1 MTEGVSLSC
10 TKTGENGFFAVA
22 QNDKEGTFRMTE
34 YDGAPSRRAPHKEE
48 PRTFPRHS
56 EAKGRRIR
64 TPVLGSLLEGAV
76 TEGD

>member
-1 MTEGVSLSC
+1 MTEGVSLLR
-10 TKTGENGFFAVA
+10 KRTGENGFFAVA

-48 PRTFPRHS
+48 PRPHPVILRPKAEES
-56 EAKGRRIR
+56 ASL
-64 TPVLGSLLEGAV
+64 VLGSLLEGAV